1 MEFVKKTYKPKEDKV
16 KKLTTYITQLKIVKG
31 IKCDLFTKTTQII
44 AIMIFFTGCSAEW
57 HLKKAIQKNP
67 AMAQTSIHTI
77 DTLFVR
83 DSVTITDTFTT
94 EKVDTITIEKDGV
107 KTIVY
112 RNHDV
117 IRVHTV
123 VKADTIRYTKTI
135 QLPPRVEYKERIK
148 VPQVVGVGLGLI
160 LLGLLLFLLAR
171 RWKIKITITQP
182 NPHKVGKPHHGVP
195 HKEVEH
201 GHVSAKTN

>member
-1 MEFVKKTYKPKEDKV
+1 MEFVKKTYKPKEEKV
-16 KKLTTYITQLKIVKG
+16 KKLTQYMTQLKSVVKVT
-31 IKCDLFTKTTQII
+31 CHLFTKSVLII
-44 AIMIFFTGCSAEW
+44 ILFTGCSSQW
-57 HLKKAIQKNP
+57 HLKQAIKKNP
-67 AMAQTSIHTI
+67 SLIQTTTHTI

-117 IRVHTV
+117 IRIKTI

-135 QLPPRVEYKERIK
+135 TLPAQIKYTERIK
-148 VPQVVGVGLGLI
+148 VPQVIGVGLGLI

-171 RWKIKITITQP
+171 R
-182 NPHKVGKPHHGVP
+182 
-195 HKEVEH
+195 
-201 GHVSAKTN
+201 

>member
-16 KKLTTYITQLKIVKG
+16 KKLTTYITQLKIVNAV
-31 IKCDLFTKTTQII
+31 KCDLFTKAII
-44 AIMIFFTGCSAEW
+44 ILVMSTGCSSEW

-67 AMAQTSIHTI
+67 AMAQTTTHTI
-77 DTLFVR
+77 DTLFVS

-94 EKVDTITIEKDGV
+94 KTIDTITIEKDGV

-135 QLPPRVEYKERIK
+135 TMPPRVEYKERIK
-148 VPQVVGVGLGLI
+148 VPQMVGVGLALI
-160 LLGLLLFLLAR
+160 LFGLLLFLLVTR
-171 RWKIKITITQP
+171 R
-182 NPHKVGKPHHGVP
+182 
-195 HKEVEH
+195 
-201 GHVSAKTN
+201 

>member
-31 IKCDLFTKTTQII
+31 IKCDLFTKAVII
-44 AIMIFFTGCSAEW
+44 LVMSTGCSAEW

-67 AMAQTSIHTI
+67 AMAQTTTHII
-77 DTLFVR
+77 DTMFVR

-94 EKVDTITIEKDGV
+94 QKVDTITIEKDGV

-117 IRVHTV
+117 IRVQTV

-135 QLPPRVEYKERIK
+135 QLPPQIKYTERVK
-148 VPQVVGVGLGLI
+148 VPQWVGLTLFLGLI
-160 LLGLLLFLLAR
+160 LLMLI
-171 RWKIKITITQP
+171 IKR
-182 NPHKVGKPHHGVP
+182 
-195 HKEVEH
+195 
-201 GHVSAKTN
+201 

>member
-31 IKCDLFTKTTQII
+31 VKCDLFTKAII
-44 AIMIFFTGCSAEW
+44 ILVMSTGCSSQW

-67 AMAQTSIHTI
+67 SLAQTSTHTI

-94 EKVDTITIEKDGV
+94 KTIDTITIEKDGV

-135 QLPPRVEYKERIK
+135 QLPAQIKYTERVK
-148 VPQVVGVGLGLI
+148 VPQWIGLTLFLGLI
-160 LLGLLLFLLAR
+160 VLMLI
-171 RWKIKITITQP
+171 IKR
-182 NPHKVGKPHHGVP
+182 
-195 HKEVEH
+195 
-201 GHVSAKTN
+201 

>member
-1 MEFVKKTYKPKEDKV
+1 MEFVKKTYKPKEEKV
-16 KKLTTYITQLKIVKG
+16 KKLTQYMTQLKSVVKVT
-31 IKCDLFTKTTQII
+31 CHLFTKSVLVII
-44 AIMIFFTGCSAEW
+44 LFTGCSSQW

-67 AMAQTSIHTI
+67 AMAQTTTHTI

-112 RNHDV
+112 RNHDI
-117 IRVHTV
+117 IRIKTI

-135 QLPPRVEYKERIK
+135 TLPAQIKYTERVK
-148 VPQVVGVGLGLI
+148 VPQVVGVGLALI

-171 RWKIKITITQP
+171 R
-182 NPHKVGKPHHGVP
+182 
-195 HKEVEH
+195 
-201 GHVSAKTN
+201 

>member
-31 IKCDLFTKTTQII
+31 IKCDLFTKAVII
-44 AIMIFFTGCSAEW
+44 LVMSTGCSSEW
-57 HLKKAIQKNP
+57 YLKKAIQKNP
-67 AMAQTSIHTI
+67 SFAQTSTHTI

-135 QLPPRVEYKERIK
+135 QLPPRVEYKERVK
-148 VPQVVGVGLGLI
+148 VPQWIGLTLFLGLI
-160 LLGLLLFLLAR
+160 LLMLI
-171 RWKIKITITQP
+171 IKR
-182 NPHKVGKPHHGVP
+182 
-195 HKEVEH
+195 
-201 GHVSAKTN
+201 

>member
-16 KKLTTYITQLKIVKG
+16 KKLTTYITQLKIVKA
-31 IKCDLFTKTTQII
+31 IKCDLFTKAII
-44 AIMIFFTGCSAEW
+44 ILVMSTGCSSQW

-67 AMAQTSIHTI
+67 SLITTSTHII

-112 RNHDV
+112 RNHDI
-117 IRVHTV
+117 IRIKTI
-123 VKADTIRYTKTI
+123 VKADTIRFTKTI
-135 QLPPRVEYKERIK
+135 QLPPTIQYKERIK
-148 VPQVVGVGLGLI
+148 VPQVVGVGLA
-160 LLGLLLFLLAR
+160 LLLFGLLLFLLAR
-171 RWKIKITITQP
+171 R
-182 NPHKVGKPHHGVP
+182 
-195 HKEVEH
+195 
-201 GHVSAKTN
+201 

>member
-16 KKLTTYITQLKIVKG
+16 KKLTTYITQLKIVNAV
-31 IKCDLFTKTTQII
+31 KCDLFTKAII
-44 AIMIFFTGCSAEW
+44 ILVMSTGCSAGW

-67 AMAQTSIHTI
+67 SLAQTSTHTI

-94 EKVDTITIEKDGV
+94 KTIDTITIEKDGV

-135 QLPPRVEYKERIK
+135 QLPAQIKYTERVK
-148 VPQVVGVGLGLI
+148 VPQWIGLTLFLGLI
-160 LLGLLLFLLAR
+160 LLMII
-171 RWKIKITITQP
+171 IKR
-182 NPHKVGKPHHGVP
+182 
-195 HKEVEH
+195 
-201 GHVSAKTN
+201 

>member
-1 MEFVKKTYKPKEDKV
+1 M
-16 KKLTTYITQLKIVKG
+16 TQLKSVVKVT
-31 IKCDLFTKTTQII
+31 CHLFTKSVLVII
-44 AIMIFFTGCSAEW
+44 LFTGCSSQW

-171 RWKIKITITQP
+171 R
-182 NPHKVGKPHHGVP
+182 
-195 HKEVEH
+195 
-201 GHVSAKTN
+201 

>member
-67 AMAQTSIHTI
+67 AMAQTSTHTI

-123 VKADTIRYTKTI
+123 VKADTIRFIKTI
-135 QLPPRVEYKERIK
+135 QLPPQIKYKERIK
-148 VPQVVGVGLGLI
+148 VPQIVGVGLGLI
-160 LLGLLLFLLAR
+160 LLGLLLFLLITR
-171 RWKIKITITQP
+171 R
-182 NPHKVGKPHHGVP
+182 
-195 HKEVEH
+195 
-201 GHVSAKTN
+201 

>member
-31 IKCDLFTKTTQII
+31 VKCDLFTKAII
-44 AIMIFFTGCSAEW
+44 ILVMSTGCSSQW

-67 AMAQTSIHTI
+67 SLITTSTHTI
-77 DTLFVR
+77 DTLFVS

-94 EKVDTITIEKDGV
+94 QKVDTITIEKDGV

-117 IRVHTV
+117 IRIKTI
-123 VKADTIRYTKTI
+123 VKADTIRFTKTI
-135 QLPPRVEYKERIK
+135 QLPPTIQYKERIK
-148 VPQVVGVGLGLI
+148 VPQVVGVGLGL
-160 LLGLLLFLLAR
+160 LLFGLLLFLLAR
-171 RWKIKITITQP
+171 R
-182 NPHKVGKPHHGVP
+182 
-195 HKEVEH
+195 
-201 GHVSAKTN
+201 

>member
-1 MEFVKKTYKPKEDKV
+1 MEFVKKTYKPKEEKV
-16 KKLTTYITQLKIVKG
+16 KKLTTYITQLKIVNAV
-31 IKCDLFTKTTQII
+31 KCDLFTKTTKII
-44 AIMIFFTGCSAEW
+44 AIIIFLTGCSAEW

-67 AMAQTSIHTI
+67 AMAQTSTHTI

-83 DSVTITDTFTT
+83 DSVSITDTFTT
-94 EKVDTITIEKDGV
+94 KTIDTITIEKDGV

-135 QLPPRVEYKERIK
+135 TLPAQIKYTERIK
-148 VPQVVGVGLGLI
+148 VPQVVGVGLAI
-160 LLGLLLFLLAR
+160 LLFGLLLFLLAR
-171 RWKIKITITQP
+171 R
-182 NPHKVGKPHHGVP
+182 
-195 HKEVEH
+195 
-201 GHVSAKTN
+201 

>member
-31 IKCDLFTKTTQII
+31 VKCDLFTKAII
-44 AIMIFFTGCSAEW
+44 ILVMSTGCSAQW

-67 AMAQTSIHTI
+67 SLAQTSTHTI

-83 DSVTITDTFTT
+83 DSVSITDTFTT
-94 EKVDTITIEKDGV
+94 QTIDTITIEKDGV

-117 IRVHTV
+117 IRIKTV

-135 QLPPRVEYKERIK
+135 QLPAQIKYTDRVK
-148 VPQVVGVGLGLI
+148 VPQWIGLTLFLGLI
-160 LLGLLLFLLAR
+160 LLMII
-171 RWKIKITITQP
+171 IKR
-182 NPHKVGKPHHGVP
+182 
-195 HKEVEH
+195 
-201 GHVSAKTN
+201 

>member
-1 MEFVKKTYKPKEDKV
+1 
-16 KKLTTYITQLKIVKG
+16 
-31 IKCDLFTKTTQII
+31 
-44 AIMIFFTGCSAEW
+44 MIFFTGCSAEW

-67 AMAQTSIHTI
+67 AMAQTTTHTI

-112 RNHDV
+112 RNHDI
-117 IRVHTV
+117 IRIKTI

-135 QLPPRVEYKERIK
+135 TLPAQIKYTERIK
-148 VPQVVGVGLGLI
+148 VPQVIGVGLGLI

-171 RWKIKITITQP
+171 R
-182 NPHKVGKPHHGVP
+182 
-195 HKEVEH
+195 
-201 GHVSAKTN
+201 

>member
-31 IKCDLFTKTTQII
+31 VKCDLFTKAII
-44 AIMIFFTGCSAEW
+44 ILVMSTGCSSQW

-67 AMAQTSIHTI
+67 SLITTSTHTI

-94 EKVDTITIEKDGV
+94 KTIDTITIEKDGV

-117 IRVHTV
+117 IRVHTI
-123 VKADTIRYTKTI
+123 VKADTIRFTKTI
-135 QLPPRVEYKERIK
+135 QLPPTIQYKERIK
-148 VPQVVGVGLGLI
+148 VPQIVGVGLGIL

-171 RWKIKITITQP
+171 R
-182 NPHKVGKPHHGVP
+182 
-195 HKEVEH
+195 
-201 GHVSAKTN
+201 

>member
-1 MEFVKKTYKPKEDKV
+1 MS
-16 KKLTTYITQLKIVKG
+16 
-31 IKCDLFTKTTQII
+31 
-44 AIMIFFTGCSAEW
+44 TGCSSQW

-67 AMAQTSIHTI
+67 SLITTSTHTI

-94 EKVDTITIEKDGV
+94 KTIDTITIEKDGV

-117 IRVHTV
+117 IRVHTI
-123 VKADTIRYTKTI
+123 VKADTIRFTKTI
-135 QLPPRVEYKERIK
+135 QLPPTIQYKERIK
-148 VPQVVGVGLGLI
+148 VPQIVGVGLGIL

-171 RWKIKITITQP
+171 R
-182 NPHKVGKPHHGVP
+182 
-195 HKEVEH
+195 
-201 GHVSAKTN
+201 

>member
-1 MEFVKKTYKPKEDKV
+1 MEFVKKTYKPKEEKV
-16 KKLTTYITQLKIVKG
+16 KKLTTYITQLKIVNAV
-31 IKCDLFTKTTQII
+31 KCDLFTKTTQII

-67 AMAQTSIHTI
+67 AMAQISTHTI

-83 DSVTITDTFTT
+83 DSVSITDTFTT
-94 EKVDTITIEKDGV
+94 QKVDTITIEKDGV

-123 VKADTIRYTKTI
+123 VKADTIRFTKTI
-135 QLPPRVEYKERIK
+135 QLPPRVQYKERIK
-148 VPQVVGVGLGLI
+148 VPQVVGVGLA
-160 LLGLLLFLLAR
+160 LLLFGLLLFLLITR
-171 RWKIKITITQP
+171 R
-182 NPHKVGKPHHGVP
+182 
-195 HKEVEH
+195 
-201 GHVSAKTN
+201 

>member
-31 IKCDLFTKTTQII
+31 VKCDLFTKAII
-44 AIMIFFTGCSAEW
+44 ILVMSTGCSSQW

-67 AMAQTSIHTI
+67 SLTQTSTHTI

-94 EKVDTITIEKDGV
+94 NKVDTITIEKDGV

-117 IRVHTV
+117 IRIKTI
-123 VKADTIRYTKTI
+123 VKADTIRFTKTI
-135 QLPPRVEYKERIK
+135 QLPPQIKYTERIK
-148 VPQVVGVGLGLI
+148 VPQVVGIGLGLL

-171 RWKIKITITQP
+171 R
-182 NPHKVGKPHHGVP
+182 
-195 HKEVEH
+195 
-201 GHVSAKTN
+201 

>member
-1 MEFVKKTYKPKEDKV
+1 MEFVKKTYKPKEEKV
-16 KKLTTYITQLKIVKG
+16 KKLTQYMTQLKSVVKVT
-31 IKCDLFTKTTQII
+31 CHLFTKSVLII
-44 AIMIFFTGCSAEW
+44 ILFTGCSSQW
-57 HLKKAIQKNP
+57 HLKQAIKKNP
-67 AMAQTSIHTI
+67 SLIQTSTHTI

-117 IRVHTV
+117 IRIKTI

-135 QLPPRVEYKERIK
+135 TLPAQIKYTERIK
-148 VPQVVGVGLGLI
+148 VPQVIGVGLGLI

-171 RWKIKITITQP
+171 R
-182 NPHKVGKPHHGVP
+182 
-195 HKEVEH
+195 
-201 GHVSAKTN
+201 

>member
-31 IKCDLFTKTTQII
+31 VKCDLFTKAII
-44 AIMIFFTGCSAEW
+44 ILVMSTGCSSQW

-67 AMAQTSIHTI
+67 SLITTSTHTI
-77 DTLFVR
+77 DTMFVR

-112 RNHDV
+112 RNHDI
-117 IRVHTV
+117 IRIKTI
-123 VKADTIRYTKTI
+123 VKADTIRFTKTI
-135 QLPPRVEYKERIK
+135 TMPPRIEYKERIK
-148 VPQVVGVGLGLI
+148 VPQIVGVGLGLL

-171 RWKIKITITQP
+171 R
-182 NPHKVGKPHHGVP
+182 
-195 HKEVEH
+195 
-201 GHVSAKTN
+201 

>member
-1 MEFVKKTYKPKEDKV
+1 
-16 KKLTTYITQLKIVKG
+16 
-31 IKCDLFTKTTQII
+31 
-44 AIMIFFTGCSAEW
+44 MIFFTGCSAEW

-67 AMAQTSIHTI
+67 AMAQTSTHTI

-94 EKVDTITIEKDGV
+94 KSIDTITIEKDGV

-117 IRVHTV
+117 IRVKTI

-135 QLPPRVEYKERIK
+135 TLPAQIKYTERIK
-148 VPQVVGVGLGLI
+148 VPQVVGVGLGL
-160 LLGLLLFLLAR
+160 LLFGLLLFLLAR
-171 RWKIKITITQP
+171 R
-182 NPHKVGKPHHGVP
+182 
-195 HKEVEH
+195 
-201 GHVSAKTN
+201 